1 MAKKN
6 TISQMKYDKEF
17 IERYYL
23 KLHKEKDKDIIEAI
37 DPNNKQGSIKDLIRN
52 GLTNISE

>member
-6 TISQMKYDKEF
+6 TINQAKYDKEH

-23 KLHKEKDKDIIEAI
+23 KLHKEHDKDIIQAI
-37 DPNNKQGSIKDLIRN
+37 DPDNKQGSIKALLRKAIKDSN
-52 GLTNISE
+52 

>member
-6 TISQMKYDKEF
+6 TINQAKYDKEH

-23 KLHKEKDKDIIEAI
+23 KLHKERDKDIIEVI
-37 DPNNKQGSIKDLIRN
+37 DPSNKQRSIKELIRK
-52 GLTNISE
+52 GLKEGD

>member
-6 TISQMKYDKEF
+6 TVHQMKYDKEH

-23 KLHKEKDKDIIEAI
+23 KLHKEHDKDIIKAI
-37 DPNNKQGSIKDLIRN
+37 DPTNKQKSIKEWIRKAIKD
-52 GLTNISE
+52 GG